1 MGSDPANIVR
11 PDDRP
16 RFDSVLLVDVPRPPP
31 RDPLPVSL
39 PAPPSTAGDA
49 TAIAIAPVPLARA
62 SLGFIAFDDGTAY
75 SLDADYVVGREP
87 GRDERIVSGAA
98 RELCIDD
105 EARTV
110 SRVHAEVRVE
120 GNDVLLVDRGSTN
133 GTFVWDDTTR
143 AWTRLTPAYPARIAP
158 GMRGAFGQRT
168 FVYDAPSQ

>member
-1 MGSDPANIVR
+1 MGPEAANIVR

-16 RFDSVLLVDVPRPPP
+16 RFDSVLLVDVPRPPA
-31 RDPLPVSL
+31 REPLPVSF
-39 PAPPSTAGDA
+39 PAPPPAAGDA
-49 TAIAIAPVPLARA
+49 VGVVPPSPPRP

-105 EARTV
+105 DARTV

-143 AWTRLTPAYPARIAP
+143 AWTRLTPAYPARISP

-168 FVYDAPSQ
+168 FVYDAPSS